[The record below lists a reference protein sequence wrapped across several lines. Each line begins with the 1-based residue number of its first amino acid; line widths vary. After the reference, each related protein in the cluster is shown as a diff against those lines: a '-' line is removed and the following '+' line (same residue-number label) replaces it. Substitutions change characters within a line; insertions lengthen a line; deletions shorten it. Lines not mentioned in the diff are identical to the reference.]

1 MCDYI
6 IVTISMD
13 GLLQKG
19 LMWFISVFFS
29 YKSVYILQKKKKRKA
44 RSPSSV
50 FLKLNREF
58 YPWNLLVTMIISLF
72 GNSIWLLC

>member
-13 GLLQKG
+13 GLLQKS

-29 YKSVYILQKKKKRKA
+29 YKSVYILQKKKKKGKT
-44 RSPSSV
+44 S
-50 FLKLNREF
+50 K
-58 YPWNLLVTMIISLF
+58 
-72 GNSIWLLC
+72 

>member
-13 GLLQKG
+13 GLQKS

-29 YKSVYILQKKKKRKA
+29 YKSVYILQKKKKKGKK
-44 RSPSSV
+44 S
-50 FLKLNREF
+50 K
-58 YPWNLLVTMIISLF
+58 
-72 GNSIWLLC
+72 

>member
-29 YKSVYILQKKKKRKA
+29 YKSVYILQKKKKERKEVPVA
-44 RSPSSV
+44 FSWS
-50 FLKLNREF
+50 
-58 YPWNLLVTMIISLF
+58 WT
-72 GNSIWLLC
+72 GNSTHGIY

>member
-13 GLLQKG
+13 GLLQKS

-29 YKSVYILQKKKKRKA
+29 YKSVYSTKEKKERKEIQVA
-44 RSPSSV
+44 FSWS
-50 FLKLNREF
+50 
-58 YPWNLLVTMIISLF
+58 WT
-72 GNSIWLLC
+72 GNSTHEIY

>member
-13 GLLQKG
+13 GLLQKS

-29 YKSVYILQKKKKRKA
+29 YKSVYILQKKKRKE
-44 RSPSSV
+44 RSPSSI
-50 FLKLNREF
+50 FLKLNRKF

>member
-13 GLLQKG
+13 GLLQKS

-29 YKSVYILQKKKKRKA
+29 YKSAYILQKKKKKGKK
-44 RSPSSV
+44 S
-50 FLKLNREF
+50 K
-58 YPWNLLVTMIISLF
+58 
-72 GNSIWLLC
+72 